1 MSKDTSRGGS
11 QVPGILLGT
20 ADLEDGPGLTYLDRG
35 KATMRIDDSTI
46 VGGTIEYDDK
56 YFNEFIGSGRTSMK
70 NKKSPRSP
78 LPPIQLQTSPS
89 NNYLFNMR
97 HLNSTIPVPDKS
109 DILIKNQ
116 GKSGVFDP
124 ERFKSNKSS
133 QPPTNLDN
141 TIDSKEMNNMFYKT
155 EKEQPKKEL

>member
-1 MSKDTSRGGS
+1 MSFNKKVNLMFLDNLSSNSKSHESEHVKMKKHHRNESKNPFMRREEPRMSKDTSRGAS

-56 YFNEFIGSGRTSMK
+56 YFNEFIGSGRATMK

-78 LPPIQLQTSPS
+78 LPPIQLQSSPS

-109 DILIKNQ
+109 DVLTKN
-116 GKSGVFDP
+116 
-124 ERFKSNKSS
+124 
-133 QPPTNLDN
+133 
-141 TIDSKEMNNMFYKT
+141 
-155 EKEQPKKEL
+155 